1 MFVIIC
7 MAKFD
12 VYLDEAAVLCLQ
24 VFCLVFGDTVTSTL
38 ELV

>member
-12 VYLDEAAVLCLQ
+12 VTWVKPAVLCLQ
-24 VFCLVFGDTVTSTL
+24 VLCLVFGDTVTSTS
-38 ELV
+38 EMV